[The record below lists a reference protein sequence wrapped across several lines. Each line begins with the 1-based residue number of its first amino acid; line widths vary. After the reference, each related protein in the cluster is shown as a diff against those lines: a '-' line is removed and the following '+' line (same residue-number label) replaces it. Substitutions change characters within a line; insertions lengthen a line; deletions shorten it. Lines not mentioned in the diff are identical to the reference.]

1 MIAGWRM
8 QSRVIALCLAACGIC
23 AQALAQPAES
33 LRDIEID
40 SLFIDVSEDDSNF
53 TVIDARMDETGTA
66 GALFGIVGAGI
77 NSANNAGQ
85 DDKLADTLRDAA
97 AEIDLSALLSG
108 AISSTLADRQALPL
122 PETQGEASHTLLVEI
137 RNWGL
142 MRQNRE
148 DKRMRVFLNL
158 TLSVLDDKQKTVWE
172 KKRENAVGGDAAMF
186 EEFTGERLKSELTAL
201 AEKSGKYIAYQIIY
215 R

>member
-1 MIAGWRM
+1 MIAEWRM
-8 QSRVIALCLAACGIC
+8 RSRVIALCLAACGLGG
-23 AQALAQPAES
+23 AAFAQPAES
-33 LRDIEID
+33 LRDIEIE

-53 TVIDARMDETGTA
+53 TVIDARMDETATA
-66 GALFGIVGAGI
+66 GVLFGIVGAGI
-77 NSANNAGQ
+77 NSASNAGQ

-97 AEIDLSALLSG
+97 AEIDLQTLLSD
-108 AISSTLADRQALPL
+108 AITSTLAERQALPL
-122 PETQGEASHTLLVEI
+122 SEAQSEASHTLLVEI

-148 DKRMRVFLNL
+148 DQRMRVFLNL

-172 KKRENAVGGDAAMF
+172 KKRENAVGGDAALF
-186 EEFTGERLKSELTAL
+186 EEFTAERLQGELTAL